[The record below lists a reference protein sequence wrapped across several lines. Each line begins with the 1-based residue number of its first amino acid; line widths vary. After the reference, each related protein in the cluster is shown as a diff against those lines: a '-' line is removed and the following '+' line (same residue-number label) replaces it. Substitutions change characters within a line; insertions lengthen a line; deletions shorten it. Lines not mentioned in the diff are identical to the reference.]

1 MGVEMQKAIQG
12 LVLTTDLQSPGLL
25 FACKISREIALK
37 AYTKCFEL
45 GRGRKIRFNPVQDT
59 LLISH
64 TCRKLFQPLPGMPGS
79 LSTLPNYKDWFAEV
93 TQLAMDAYTI
103 LALATSRDPK
113 LGWLL
118 SQFPSLKTLTLV
130 ATQPQHILDLL
141 ETQKEVQ
148 LYTVEEAVVKLR
160 AAVSSNPHYD
170 LTSANP
176 QRWGNCEGRLRT
188 DLEAFRLDQSSP
200 AGWKCPEIKTM
211 FLGASSD
218 LDVSIHNLIH

>member
-1 MGVEMQKAIQG
+1 MIKVKAFAANTIYDPDYIPTLGRTCSALLEAQPAFRDPERMGVEMQKAIQG

-79 LSTLPNYKDWFAEV
+79 PSTLPNYKDWFAEV
-93 TQLAMDAYTI
+93 TKLAMDAYTI

-141 ETQKEVQ
+141 ETQKEV
-148 LYTVEEAVVKLR
+148 
-160 AAVSSNPHYD
+160 
-170 LTSANP
+170 
-176 QRWGNCEGRLRT
+176 
-188 DLEAFRLDQSSP
+188 
-200 AGWKCPEIKTM
+200 
-211 FLGASSD
+211 
-218 LDVSIHNLIH
+218 